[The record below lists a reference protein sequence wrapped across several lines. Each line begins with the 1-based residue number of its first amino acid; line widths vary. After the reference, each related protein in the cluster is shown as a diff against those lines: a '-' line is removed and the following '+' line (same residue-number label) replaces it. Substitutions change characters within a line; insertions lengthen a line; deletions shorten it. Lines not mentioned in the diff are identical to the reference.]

1 MTTFDLAKVCRGDI
15 QCICQLFLCQA
26 VFPSKILDPKSKF
39 FLIKIH
45 IICYDF
51 TFYSQEGN
59 DGFGSDIGW
68 TCPSGS
74 QLTQE
79 VWAWQGHTDK
89 PALATLELHANSSQE
104 DYWGAAT
111 FTWWYE
117 SDFVT
122 PEEVYEGEWGLTA
135 NGEYSGVLMLD
146 MTRTGGKRY
155 TPGETERIIH
165 DGFIVQVPM
174 AFEDY
179 TYLSVDKGQ
188 HGSYLPI
195 QLEPDTVIYFYP
207 W

>member
-1 MTTFDLAKVCRGDI
+1 MTQNRIGAGRAGRRLSH
-15 QCICQLFLCQA
+15 A
-26 VFPSKILDPKSKF
+26 VAGKF
-39 FLIKIH
+39 SL
-45 IICYDF
+45 CYDF

-79 VWAWQGHTDK
+79 IWAWQGHTDK

>member
-1 MTTFDLAKVCRGDI
+1 MTDSHSDTLSWYPIPGMVALPYDYENDRKLA
-15 QCICQLFLCQA
+15 
-26 VFPSKILDPKSKF
+26 
-39 FLIKIH
+39 
-45 IICYDF
+45 YDF

-79 VWAWQGHTDK
+79 TWAWQGHTDK

-155 TPGETERIIH
+155 IGRCPKHKGRRQDAPIFRNRASCLL
-165 DGFIVQVPM
+165 DGKMLFQM
-174 AFEDY
+174 AVYFA
-179 TYLSVDKGQ
+179 TIGWQSTSK
-188 HGSYLPI
+188 HGILIS
-195 QLEPDTVIYFYP
+195 
-207 W
+207 